1 MQLFALCFVA
11 AVNKQGLTLSL
22 HEEVNS
28 FFNLPSPAAA
38 QPSHLCSV
46 YYTST
51 LVLQWSK
58 SEEGEHSISA
68 GVTKVAG
75 VICYYICHLKCFYY
89 QILKLL
95 RCINFSFNDIRGVQD
110 IICSIYRRI
119 LIVVSSV
126 ETHKM
131 FLRDANL

>member
-1 MQLFALCFVA
+1 MLRDCPMQLFALCFVA

-22 HEEVNS
+22 HEEVNP

-46 YYTST
+46 YYTFT

-75 VICYYICHLKCFYY
+75 VICLLHLP
-89 QILKLL
+89 L
-95 RCINFSFNDIRGVQD
+95 
-110 IICSIYRRI
+110 
-119 LIVVSSV
+119 
-126 ETHKM
+126 EM
-131 FLRDANL
+131 FLLPNFKIAEVH